1 MEEPME
7 IETISFYE
15 SPVQYLPCEILCRIL
30 SYLDH
35 DLVNAGHV
43 CKLWCELSYNE
54 LFERGMFAMEV
65 LQDNFQAVSDFTNA
79 IRVDPTNP
87 ISHFKRGVAHYK
99 ESEEALAIK
108 NIEKALSLRPNEVDR
123 HVINSM
129 KCQILLNFH
138 GAVEEATKA
147 IELDPTCGQAFYL
160 RGYNRF
166 DLQDY
171 KGSIDDLSH
180 CLSLS
185 YPYKSK
191 VLNCRGWCYKII
203 GEVDKA
209 LIDFTESSILN
220 VRYTKPF
227 VNKAITLSSRKDR
240 PKLLEEEQFL
250 TEYLNTHP
258 NEPHLGSI
266 FYTRAALKQQWENYK
281 GAIEDYQMSVTHG
294 YHSIHKA
301 HVSIGWCYEKL
312 LQFDKAIESYNT
324 AIALKPSYS
333 IAIEH
338 RAGAKCRT
346 DSKAAEEDCRLAI
359 KTNPKS
365 LSFAYR
371 YLAAV
376 MADNN
381 DYAGAIRML
390 TDGVAANPL
399 DTDMLLNRAGYFTCQ
414 GDFNLAVMDYDI
426 CLKHRPDTYEAWKY
440 RGNVKFAA
448 GDLQGAINDYTGAL
462 QIDANDC
469 GVINNCALSY
479 LGLGHFD
486 KAAELLTKGT
496 NIPDSPGVM
505 RDNLRLVEFVK
516 ECSQLPRQFDPHVI
530 TDPVFEKDLEK
541 KMREVTK
548 NGLVNLFKPN
558 DNVFSLKHKVLQ
570 SFRRTNKGG

>member
-1 MEEPME
+1 MEDLME
-7 IETISFYE
+7 IDSSFE
-15 SPVQYLPCEILCRIL
+15 SSPIQYLPCEILCRIL
-30 SYLDH
+30 SFLDQ
-35 DLVNAGHV
+35 DLVTAGHV
-43 CKLWCELSYNE
+43 CRLWGDLAYQE
-54 LFERGMFAMEV
+54 LFERGMFSMEV
-65 LQDNFQAVSDFTNA
+65 LQDNFQAVIDFSNA
-79 IRVDPTNP
+79 IRVNPMNP
-87 ISHFKRGVAHYK
+87 ITHFKRGVAHYK
-99 ESEEALAIK
+99 ENEESDALK
-108 NIEKALSLRPNEVDR
+108 NIDKALSLNPSDVDF

-129 KCQILLNFH
+129 KCQILLDFH
-138 GAVEEATKA
+138 GAVEEASKA
-147 IELDPTCGQAFYL
+147 IALDPSSGAAFYL

-209 LIDFTESSILN
+209 LIDFTVSGRSNI
-220 VRYTKPF
+220 RYTKPF
-227 VNKAITLSSRKDR
+227 VNKAITLSQRKER
-240 PKLLEEEQFL
+240 PKVLEEEQFL
-250 TEYLNTHP
+250 TEYLNANP

-281 GAIEDYQMSVTHG
+281 GAIEDYQMSINQG
-294 YHSIHKA
+294 YHSIHKT
-301 HVSIGWCYEKL
+301 HVSIGWCWEKL
-312 LQFDKAIESYNT
+312 QQFDKAIESYNT
-324 AIALKPSYS
+324 AIAIKPTYS

-381 DYAGAIRML
+381 DYIGAIRML
-390 TDGVAANPL
+390 SDGIKANPL

-414 GDFNLAVMDYDI
+414 GDFNLAISDYDVCI
-426 CLKHRPDTYEAWKY
+426 KHRPDTYEAWKY
-440 RGNVKFAA
+440 RANVKYAT
-448 GDLQGAINDYTGAL
+448 GNLSGAIQDYISAL
-462 QIDANDC
+462 QLDPNDC

-479 LGLGHFD
+479 LGIGNFD
-486 KAAELLTKGT
+486 KASELLTRGT
-496 NIPDSPGVM
+496 SIPESPGVM

-516 ECSQLPRQFDPHVI
+516 ERGHLPRQFDPHVV

-548 NGLVNLFKPN
+548 NGLVNLFKPT

-570 SFRRTNKGG
+570 SFRRANKGG

>member
-1 MEEPME
+1 MEEPMD
-7 IETISFYE
+7 IDISFYD
-15 SPVQYLPCEILCRIL
+15 SPIQYLPCEILCRIL
-30 SYLDH
+30 SFLDQ

-43 CKLWCELSYNE
+43 CKLWAELAYQE
-54 LFERGMFAMEV
+54 FFERGMFSMEV
-65 LQDNFQAVSDFTNA
+65 LQDNFQAATDFSNA
-79 IRVDPTNP
+79 IRVNPLNP

-99 ESEEALAIK
+99 ENEEALALR
-108 NIEKALSLRPNEVDR
+108 NIDKSLSLNPNDVDR
-123 HVINSM
+123 HVIKSM
-129 KCQILLNFH
+129 KCQIMTDFP

-147 IELDPTCGQAFYL
+147 IAMDPSCGAAYYL

-171 KGSIDDLSH
+171 HGSIDDLSH
-180 CLSLS
+180 CLSLL

-191 VLNCRGWCYKII
+191 VLNCRGWCYKIT
-203 GEVDKA
+203 GEVEKA
-209 LIDFTESSILN
+209 LADFTLSSHLN

-227 VNKAITLSSRKDR
+227 VNKAITLSSQKDR
-240 PKLLEEEQFL
+240 PKSLEEEQLL
-250 TEYLNTHP
+250 TEYLSSHAL
-258 NEPHLGSI
+258 EPHLGSI
-266 FYTRAALKQQWENYK
+266 YYTRAALKQQWENYK
-281 GAIEDYQMSVTHG
+281 GAIEDYQISIEHG
-294 YHSIHKA
+294 YHSGHKA
-301 HVSIGWCYEKL
+301 YVSVGWCYEKL
-312 LQFDKAIESYNT
+312 QQFDKAIESYNT
-324 AIALKPSYS
+324 AVKLKPSYS

-381 DYAGAIRML
+381 DYLGAIRML
-390 TDGVAANPL
+390 SDGVRANPL

-414 GDFNLAVMDYDI
+414 GDFSLAVSDYDV

-440 RGNVKFAA
+440 RGNVKYASGNLA
-448 GDLQGAINDYTGAL
+448 GAIQDYTGAL
-462 QIDANDC
+462 QIDPNDC
-469 GVINNCALSY
+469 GIINNCAISY
-479 LGLGHFD
+479 LGLGNFD
-486 KAAELLTKGT
+486 KAAAMLTRGT
-496 NIPDSPGVM
+496 SIPDSPGVM

-516 ECSQLPRQFDPHVI
+516 ERGHLPRQFDPHVI

-548 NGLVNLFKPN
+548 NGLANLFKPAEN
-558 DNVFSLKHKVLQ
+558 AQFSLKHKVLQ
-570 SFRRTNKGG
+570 SFRRTNKG